1 MADTLDGGALTANS
15 VTEAKL
21 VTSFT
26 NKVTNAYNAANT
38 ANAAAANA
46 ILSTGATIT
55 GNLIISAATGRL
67 GVGISPNT
75 LLHVNGTSTLGE
87 VIEKINVS
95 ATGMGSTLNFDV
107 LTQPILYFTSAA
119 TANCALNFRGN
130 TTVAMETFLRTGQAI
145 TVSLLT
151 TYTSTGYAISTVSV
165 DSVVQTVKWAGNSPP
180 VVGANFSV
188 DMYTFTIVK
197 TGTAAYTVFGSQQRY
212 G

>member
-1 MADTLDGGALTANS
+1 MSDKLNGDVLAANS
-15 VTEAKL
+15 VAEAKL
-21 VTSFT
+21 ATSFT
-26 NKVTNAYNAANT
+26 NKVTNAYNTANT
-38 ANAAAANA
+38 AIAAAANA

-87 VIEKINVS
+87 VIEKTNVS
-95 ATGMGSTLNFDV
+95 ATGMGSSLNFDV
-107 LTQPILYFTSAA
+107 LTQPILYFTSGA

-151 TYTSTGYAISTVSV
+151 TFTGSGYAISTVSV
-165 DSVVQTVKWAGNSPP
+165 DSVPQSVKWAGAAPP
-180 VVGANFSV
+180 VVGGPFTV